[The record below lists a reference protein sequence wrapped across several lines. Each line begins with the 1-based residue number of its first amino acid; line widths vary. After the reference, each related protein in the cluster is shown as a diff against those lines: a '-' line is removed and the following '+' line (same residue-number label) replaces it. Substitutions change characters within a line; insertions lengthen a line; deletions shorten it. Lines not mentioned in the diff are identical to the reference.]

1 MDTKISLIIPA
12 YNIQDYIVACLDSV
26 VRQTHK
32 NLEIIVIDDGSVD
45 NTPAILDEY
54 AQKDNRIRIIH
65 KANGG
70 VTSARLLGVAE
81 ASGDYIGFVDGDDC
95 VEPAMFQRL
104 LENAEKYDADIS
116 HCGYQM
122 VFPSHT
128 DLYYGTGCLIQQD
141 KQTGLKDLLTGDF
154 IEPGLWNKL
163 FRKTLFQNLLCNTL
177 MDTSIRINEDLL
189 MNFYLF
195 RESRQSVFEDICS
208 YHYVVRKGSAAT
220 SKINV
225 NKLLDPIKVTRILLQ
240 ETKDNQELNNICR
253 ARLIYKL
260 INLATMQLDGN
271 KDLIQ
276 QYSKAAQNE
285 LRGMLPAILQES
297 YCNKKLKLLAVW
309 AAICPLSYK
318 LVHFFYSKITG
329 LDKKYEVA

>member
-54 AQKDNRIRIIH
+54 ARKDNRIRIIH

-81 ASGDYIGFVDGDDC
+81 ASGDYIGFVDGDDY
-95 VEPAMFQRL
+95 VEPEMFQHL

-220 SKINV
+220 SKGSID
-225 NKLLDPIKVTRILLQ
+225 KLLDPIKVTSILLR
-240 ETKDNQELNNICR
+240 ETKENTELNNLCQI
-253 ARLIYKL
+253 RLVRQL
-260 INLATMQLDGN
+260 INLATMPVGN
-271 KDLIQ
+271 NKELISR
-276 QYSKAAQNE
+276 YSKAAKYE
-285 LRGMLPAILQES
+285 LRKRLASVLKVDS
-297 YCNKKLKLLAVW
+297 CSFKLKLLLIW
-309 AAICPLSYK
+309 AAFWPTSYK
-318 LVHFFYSKITG
+318 FVHIVYAKITG
-329 LDKKYEVA
+329 SDKKYEVR